1 VPTIHGESVALRLL
15 ERGGRPVTLDELG
28 LTPLMLE
35 AVERLSQ
42 RSHGML
48 LVTGPT
54 GSGKT
59 TTLYSAIQCRKRST
73 EKIITV
79 EDPIEYELQGVTQVP
94 VHRGTDVTFA
104 SALRSILR
112 QDPDVILIGET
123 RDSETAEI
131 AIQAAMT
138 GHLVLT
144 TLHTNDAIGAI
155 PRLVDL
161 GIAPYLV
168 GATVEAVLSQ
178 RLVRRICSNCRIEY
192 EPSPE
197 IVAAVTGQPIFSM
210 RLTRGAGCSSCRG
223 TGFKGRVGIFEL
235 LPMDEELKDAISR
248 NALRAEMRDIAHANG
263 LLPLRLDGWRQAKAG
278 VTTVEEVFRV
288 AQE

>member
-1 VPTIHGESVALRLL
+1 
-15 ERGGRPVTLDELG
+15 
-28 LTPLMLE
+28 
-35 AVERLSQ
+35 
-42 RSHGML
+42 
-48 LVTGPT
+48 
-54 GSGKT
+54 
-59 TTLYSAIQCRKRST
+59 
-73 EKIITV
+73 
-79 EDPIEYELQGVTQVP
+79 